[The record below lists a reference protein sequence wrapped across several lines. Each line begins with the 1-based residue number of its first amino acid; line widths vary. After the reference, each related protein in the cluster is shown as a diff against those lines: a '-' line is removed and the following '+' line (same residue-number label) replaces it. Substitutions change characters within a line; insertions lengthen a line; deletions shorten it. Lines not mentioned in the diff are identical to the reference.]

1 MMKYL
6 FVILA
11 VLSLAACR
19 SSRDLSKTPSS
30 TLEHTSETKTKAEH
44 YVKRVCANAQTEK
57 TITARIKMSLNAGGK
72 DISAG
77 GTLRMKRDDVVQL
90 SLTFLGFEVARMEFS
105 PNDVLLIDRYNKR
118 YVRAKYS
125 DMKFLQQAGLDFNA
139 LQALFWGELFRPGH
153 ESVGNGSD
161 FQLASSEIGRAHV

>member
-30 TLEHTSETKTKAEH
+30 TPEHTSETKTKAEH

-77 GTLRMKRDDVVQL
+77 GTLRMKRDDVRANCDIFIDSYEELDL
-90 SLTFLGFEVARMEFS
+90 SRVLSFE
-105 PNDVLLIDRYNKR
+105 
-118 YVRAKYS
+118 
-125 DMKFLQQAGLDFNA
+125 G
-139 LQALFWGELFRPGH
+139 
-153 ESVGNGSD
+153 
-161 FQLASSEIGRAHV
+161 